1 MYTDREFWNGAV
13 LKLKEEDADILI
25 NLQKT
30 GQKQNQELKEVAGKF
45 QIEIFWNLE
54 AGNMK

>member
-30 GQKQNQELKEVAGKF
+30 GQKQNQELKEVGKF